1 MIHTEKKPT
10 TLRDSALIYNSWGLS
25 TIPLAHGSKEPVKG
39 QEWKKYQYE
48 RMSKNV
54 INLTWNGQANEPN
67 LGIVGGLVSNNN
79 AALDFDSSKLLN
91 EMMHDSVMK
100 EIRSN
105 TLVSLSANK
114 HLPHIHVKFPYPI
127 VTKKIMEGK
136 ETLLDVKANG
146 QYVAAPNSCLIV
158 KNQLLLYSF
167 ENFKKPLVLNN
178 EQADYLVKR
187 LDLKQVPESKYYFYG
202 LNYNGYKYV
211 TTGDYT
217 LIGKHD
223 RSNADQKILFI
234 LMMQGK
240 TKEEIKEFIHA
251 NYYKE
256 SKFFEY
262 RNEPDY
268 YFEHSY
274 NSCLEYIKDK
284 KIETNSLV
292 QAYQKKIYSI
302 PNNSDQK
309 VFQYLLNMSTWQGT
323 TENFFASMRDI
334 SLKTGVSLYTASKS
348 VKRLLGVK
356 SSYKV
361 IALEKK
367 GTTHFQ
373 ATSFKEPLAS
383 TYKILP
389 IPENL
394 KDSDIFDSTNMNH
407 DLFRTKKGLGAKG
420 KIVFDI
426 IKGLEG
432 CSLSEVLKEASTK
445 GVKSRNTVKSKIRSM
460 ITFELIRMDKNKFY
474 VNPMADFDNA
484 AKHLGTLGTLE
495 RQNRDYDR
503 QRIAFRSN
511 RF

>member
-223 RSNADQKILFI
+223 R
-234 LMMQGK
+234 
-240 TKEEIKEFIHA
+240 
-251 NYYKE
+251 
-256 SKFFEY
+256 
-262 RNEPDY
+262 
-268 YFEHSY
+268 
-274 NSCLEYIKDK
+274 
-284 KIETNSLV
+284 
-292 QAYQKKIYSI
+292 
-302 PNNSDQK
+302 
-309 VFQYLLNMSTWQGT
+309 
-323 TENFFASMRDI
+323 
-334 SLKTGVSLYTASKS
+334 
-348 VKRLLGVK
+348 
-356 SSYKV
+356 
-361 IALEKK
+361 
-367 GTTHFQ
+367 
-373 ATSFKEPLAS
+373 
-383 TYKILP
+383 
-389 IPENL
+389 
-394 KDSDIFDSTNMNH
+394 
-407 DLFRTKKGLGAKG
+407 
-420 KIVFDI
+420 
-426 IKGLEG
+426 
-432 CSLSEVLKEASTK
+432 
-445 GVKSRNTVKSKIRSM
+445 
-460 ITFELIRMDKNKFY
+460 
-474 VNPMADFDNA
+474 
-484 AKHLGTLGTLE
+484 
-495 RQNRDYDR
+495 
-503 QRIAFRSN
+503 
-511 RF
+511 